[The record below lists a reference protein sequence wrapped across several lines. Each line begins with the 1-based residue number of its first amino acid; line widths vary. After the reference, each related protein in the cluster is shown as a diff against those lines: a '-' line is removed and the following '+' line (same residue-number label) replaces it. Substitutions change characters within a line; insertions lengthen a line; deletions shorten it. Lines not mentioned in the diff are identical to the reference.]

1 MVRFLSRR
9 VLRALVSLLGVLTIV
24 FFIVRING
32 SPAVLLLGPDAS
44 AEAVADLDRALGLD
58 RSLPVQYLSFLRST
72 AVGDF
77 GESLNFNRP
86 ALGLILT
93 RLPDTLL
100 LAVSAFAFG
109 LVVAFGL
116 AVVAEL
122 WGNRT
127 FRDALLWIGAVVQSV
142 PTFLLGIVLILVFA
156 VTLRLLPA
164 LGAGSATSLILP
176 AVTLGCFEV
185 ALYVRLFSVAI
196 AEQVGQDYVRTAYAK
211 GRSKLQVT
219 LGHVLPNAVL
229 PVVTVAGINLGQ
241 LIGGTVVVETVFNWP
256 GAGSLIYQGVTGRDY
271 PIVQAGVVVVATLF
285 ILINLGV
292 DMLYAVLDPRVRLS

>member
-86 ALGLILT
+86 ALGLILA

-127 FRDALLWIGAVVQSV
+127 FRDALLWIGAVVQAV

-211 GRSKLQVT
+211 GRTKLQVT